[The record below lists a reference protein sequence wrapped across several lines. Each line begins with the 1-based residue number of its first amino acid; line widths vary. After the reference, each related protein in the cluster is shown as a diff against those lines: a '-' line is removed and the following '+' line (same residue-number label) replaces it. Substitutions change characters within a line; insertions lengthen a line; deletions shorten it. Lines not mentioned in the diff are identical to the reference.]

1 MVRKVPKLALQPKIL
16 TQRWLQIMVMGP
28 KQAVRYNYFVV
39 FWLLCSYYVTDVIKK
54 LELMFTGSYNFI

>member
-16 TQRWLQIMVMGP
+16 TQIMVMGP